1 MEFSQPR
8 PAIAIM
14 GFFFFG
20 CDVLLISGLLR
31 VFFGGLGR
39 AKFRASAVAN
49 LRNLRLIK
57 VNVDVEHVV
66 GSASG
71 QPKLPHLMQ
80 GWVLAPRLELP

>member
-20 CDVLLISGLLR
+20 CDVLLMAIEG
-31 VFFGGLGR
+31 VFRGLGR
-39 AKFRASAVAN
+39 AKFRAGAIAN
-49 LRNLRLIK
+49 LQNLRLIK

>member
-20 CDVLLISGLLR
+20 CDVLLMAMKG
-31 VFFGGLGR
+31 VFGVLGR
-39 AKFRASAVAN
+39 AKFRAGPIAKPQ
-49 LRNLRLIK
+49 NLRLIK
-57 VNVDVEHVV
+57 VNVDVERVV

>member
-20 CDVLLISGLLR
+20 CDVLLMTIEGCFSG
-31 VFFGGLGR
+31 VLGR
-39 AKFRASAVAN
+39 AKIRAGAIAN
-49 LRNLRLIK
+49 LQNLRLIK

>member
-8 PAIAIM
+8 PAIAII

-20 CDVLLISGLLR
+20 CDEVLLMAIE

-39 AKFRASAVAN
+39 AKFRAGAIAN
-49 LRNLRLIK
+49 LQNLRLIK

-80 GWVLAPRLELP
+80 GWVLAPRLKLP